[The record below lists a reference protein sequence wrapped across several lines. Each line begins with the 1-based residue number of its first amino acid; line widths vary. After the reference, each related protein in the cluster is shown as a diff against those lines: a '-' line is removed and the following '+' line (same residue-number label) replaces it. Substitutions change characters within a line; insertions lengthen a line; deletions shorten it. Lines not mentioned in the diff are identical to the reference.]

1 MTELAN
7 VELHKKTV
15 LVLVGGGGTCS
26 YSLLM
31 NPSMRH
37 IQVDTKIV
45 VISKYQY

>member
-15 LVLVGGGGTCS
+15 LVLVGGTC
-26 YSLLM
+26 LLM

-37 IQVDTKIV
+37 IEVDTKIV